1 MKATLRHIPSLLLV
15 AILLLSSCGN
25 EGRKVIPRGKLAKIY
40 AEMLL
45 TDQWIQDTP
54 DIRSIAD
61 TSLIYEPILEKYGY
75 DRLDYVYTMHSYLD
89 DPERFARIWRETV
102 NILDARIKELRTVRD
117 LMQSEEDRRKEREK
131 YAVDFK
137 LDSIFPYM
145 YSEPYVHYHD
155 SIAVEMDS
163 LTCDFKFISME
174 TSDTTYDGLVMNIK
188 IDSLALSDSL
198 APADTVKPVDA
209 ASVEKK
215 TGEVLQIST
224 QEAVKKTKDDRNLP
238 RRQIKR
244 PTYNKDLK
252 STTDLKSVGELKTIE
267 EIQ

>member
-15 AILLLSSCGN
+15 VILLLSSCGN
-25 EGRKVIPRGKLAKIY
+25 EGRKVIPRSKLAKIY

-45 TDQWIQDTP
+45 TDQWIHDTP
-54 DIRSIAD
+54 DRRSIAD

-75 DRLDYVYTMHSYLD
+75 DRLDYVYTVHAYLD

-102 NILDARIKELRTVRD
+102 DILDSRIKELRTVRD

-145 YSEPYVHYHD
+145 YLEPYVHYHD
-155 SIAVEMDS
+155 SLAVEMDS
-163 LTCDFKFISME
+163 LTCDFNFIIME

-188 IDSLALSDSL
+188 IDSLALTDSL
-198 APADTVKPVDA
+198 QPVDTVA
-209 ASVEKK
+209 AAAEAVEKK
-215 TGEVLQIST
+215 ADAVLQIST
-224 QEAVKKTKDDRNLP
+224 QEAVKKTKEDKNLP
-238 RRQIKR
+238 RRQIRR

-252 STTDLKSVGELKTIE
+252 STTDLKSVGELKTID
-267 EIQ
+267 EIK